1 MARLPTIKELMD
13 LHPEVPDM
21 QTIEQ
26 WCEGRCSRS
35 HYYRMDDPP
44 ETIDMGGKRMILRLG
59 ILEWMQRRIIEARQK
74 KAA

>member
-13 LHPEVPDM
+13 LHPETPAE

-26 WCEGRCSRS
+26 WCKGRCSRS
-35 HYYRMDDPP
+35 HYYRMDDSP
-44 ETIDMGGKRMILRLG
+44 EVIDLGGKRLITRLAH
-59 ILEWMQRRIIEARQK
+59 LEWLRRRIRAARA